1 MTSSTG
7 GSRETGY
14 LQARVK
20 LAYSLHHVQKVNSK
34 WLETALRLDSVKFLD
49 KNTGH
54 AHDFVGMLSK
64 VQAAK
69 LRVIMLEYLT
79 YQHS

>member
-1 MTSSTG
+1 MAPRIYSKELMTSSTG

-49 KNTGH
+49 KNTGLCGH
-54 AHDFVGMLSK
+54 VVQSTGSK
-64 VQAAK
+64 AESDNA
-69 LRVIMLEYLT
+69 
-79 YQHS
+79 